1 MGKKLSTIQR
11 CAWAFAG
18 LFLFVYSLDYVPGIM
33 DANGK
38 MFGLFSM
45 TRIVDIGH
53 LLLGALAI
61 VGALSSPKWARIY
74 FYFLFTV
81 YAIDVIN
88 FVITHR
94 NTMSAS
100 TNFLVNLPHAVTSI
114 AALFIARKVSL
125 AEPAY
130 S

>member
-11 CAWAFAG
+11 CAWVFAG

-33 DANGK
+33 DQNGK

-45 TRIVDIGH
+45 TRVVDIGH
-53 LLLGALAI
+53 LVLGALAV
-61 VGALSSPKWARIY
+61 VGALTSPKWARIY
-74 FYFLFTV
+74 FYFLFAV
-81 YAIDVIN
+81 YAVDVVN

-94 NTMSAS
+94 DTMPVT

-114 AALFIARKVSL
+114 AALIIARRVSL
-125 AEPAY
+125 VETAY